1 MIRPARSE
9 ELPVLS
15 AVIGASIT
23 ALCRADHRDDPE
35 RIRPWV
41 ASNSPMA
48 LASILH
54 DPDQRLFV
62 AEPEGIV
69 AVGAIDWRHQPDG
82 EGRIRLL
89 FAAPEAQGKGC
100 GRALLAAL
108 EEELRAHGR
117 VEARLTATNTAL
129 AFYRRQGWQMD
140 DRGGGGGWLLGHPLR
155 KRLI

>member
-9 ELPVLS
+9 ELTVLS
-15 AVIGASIT
+15 EVIGASIT

-41 ASNSPMA
+41 ASNSPMT
-48 LASILH
+48 LNSILH
-54 DPDQRLFV
+54 DPAQRLFV
-62 AEPEGIV
+62 AEPETGIV
-69 AVGAIDWRHQPDG
+69 AVGGIDWRHQPDG
-82 EGRIRLL
+82 QGRIRLL

-129 AFYRRQGWQMD
+129 AFYRSQGWQMD
-140 DRGGGGGWLLGHPLR
+140 DRGGGGWLLGHPLR

>member
-15 AVIGASIT
+15 EVIGASIT
-23 ALCRADHRDDPE
+23 ALCRADHRGDPE

-48 LASILH
+48 LASILN
-54 DPDQRLFV
+54 DPAQRLFV
-62 AEPEGIV
+62 AAPDGV
-69 AVGAIDWRHQPDG
+69 LAVGGIDWRHQPDG
-82 EGRIRLL
+82 QGRIRLL

-108 EEELRAHGR
+108 EDELRALGR

-129 AFYRRQGWQMD
+129 AFYRRQGWQPD
-140 DRGGGGGWLLGHPLR
+140 DRAGGGGWLLGHPLR